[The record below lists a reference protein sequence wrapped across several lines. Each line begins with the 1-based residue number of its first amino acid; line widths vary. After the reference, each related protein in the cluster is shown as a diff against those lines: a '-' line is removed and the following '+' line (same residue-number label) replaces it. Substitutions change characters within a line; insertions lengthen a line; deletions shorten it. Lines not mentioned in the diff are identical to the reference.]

1 MQEYARI
8 IYDIDLDDD
17 FIDVIITLEESLCLK
32 FPDEAFAH
40 IRTLGELH
48 DLIYQEAEKLNG
60 GGNKCATSM
69 SFYRLKA
76 AIHRTG
82 SPRRLSPSTPLR
94 TLTDLDYRAVTRWLG
109 DWSAPPLPISAFGC
123 LMVVAFILVINVPV
137 FLAFG
142 SWAFL
147 TGLLSAIFL
156 LAIAARFFPASLP
169 EQKTVGEL
177 ASSLAARNLNRLAK
191 EGAALTP
198 QTVWKALTQIVADQ
212 IGIEPKR
219 LSRESRFI

>member
-1 MQEYARI
+1 MPEYARI
-8 IYDIDLDDD
+8 IYDIDMDDD
-17 FIDVIITLEESLCLK
+17 FIDVIIALEESLGLK
-32 FPDEAFAH
+32 FPDEAFARG
-40 IRTLGELH
+40 RTLGELH
-48 DLIYQEAEKLNG
+48 DLVYQEAEKLNR

-82 SPRRLSPSTPLR
+82 SPRKLSTSMPLR
-94 TLTDLDYRAVTRWLG
+94 ALTDLDYRAVTRRLG
-109 DWSAPPLPISAFGC
+109 DWSAPELSISGFGC
-123 LMVVAFILVINVPV
+123 LMAVALVLLINVPV
-137 FLAFG
+137 FFALG
-142 SWAFL
+142 GWAFL
-147 TGLLSAIFL
+147 TGLLSAIFR

-177 ASSLAARNLNRLAK
+177 ASSLAARNLNRLAE

-198 QTVWKALTQIVADQ
+198 PTVWKALTQIVADQ

>member
-17 FIDVIITLEESLCLK
+17 FIDVIIALEESLGIK

-40 IRTLGELH
+40 IHTLGELH
-48 DLIYQEAEKLNG
+48 DLIYQEAEKLNR

-76 AIHRTG
+76 AINRAG
-82 SPRRLSPSTPLR
+82 SPRKLSPSMPLR
-94 TLTDLDYRAVTRWLG
+94 TLTDLNYRAVTRWLG
-109 DWSAPPLPISAFGC
+109 DWSAPRLPISAFGC
-123 LMVVAFILVINVPV
+123 QMTVVLVLLINVPV

-142 SWAFL
+142 GWAFL

-156 LAIAARFFPASLP
+156 LAIAARFFPARLP

-177 ASSLAARNLNRLAK
+177 ASSLAARNLNRLAT

-212 IGIEPKR
+212 MGIEPKR

>member
-1 MQEYARI
+1 MPEYARI

-17 FIDVIITLEESLCLK
+17 FIDVIIALEESLGVK

-40 IRTLGELH
+40 IHTLGELH
-48 DLIYQEAEKLNG
+48 DLIYQEAEKLNR

-94 TLTDLDYRAVTRWLG
+94 TLTDLDYRAVTRRLG
-109 DWSAPPLPISAFGC
+109 DWSAPELSISGFGC
-123 LMVVAFILVINVPV
+123 LMAVALVLLINVPV
-137 FLAFG
+137 FFAFG
-142 SWAFL
+142 GWAFL

-156 LAIAARFFPASLP
+156 LAIAARFFPARLP

-177 ASSLAARNLNRLAK
+177 ASSLAARNLHRLAT

-198 QTVWKALTQIVADQ
+198 QTVWKAITQIVADQ
-212 IGIEPKR
+212 MGIEPKR

>member
-1 MQEYARI
+1 MPEYARI
-8 IYDIDLDDD
+8 IHDIDLDDD
-17 FIDVIITLEESLCLK
+17 FIDVIITLEKSLGVK
-32 FPDEAFAH
+32 FHDEAFAR

-48 DLIYQEAEKLNG
+48 DLVCQEAEKLNR

-76 AIHRTG
+76 AIQRTG
-82 SPRRLSPSTPLR
+82 LPRRLSPSTPLR
-94 TLTDLDYRAVTRWLG
+94 ALTDLDYKAVTRRLAG
-109 DWSAPPLPISAFGC
+109 WSVAHLSISAFGC
-123 LMVVAFILVINVPV
+123 LIAVVLVLAINIPV

-142 SWAFL
+142 GWAFL

-156 LAIAARFFPASLP
+156 LAIAARFFPARLP

-177 ASSLAARNLNRLAK
+177 ASSLAAKNLKRLAE
-191 EGAALTP
+191 EGAALAP
-198 QTVWKALTQIVADQ
+198 QAVWKALTQIVADQ
-212 IGIEPKR
+212 MGVEPKR